1 MEKLKEKDIQI
12 LQKNVMI
19 ELDEKNC
26 RVSGDI
32 TVKEKIGIFVP
43 TEVLPAP
50 EQPENQEGIDAQ

>member
-1 MEKLKEKDIQI
+1 
-12 LQKNVMI
+12 MI